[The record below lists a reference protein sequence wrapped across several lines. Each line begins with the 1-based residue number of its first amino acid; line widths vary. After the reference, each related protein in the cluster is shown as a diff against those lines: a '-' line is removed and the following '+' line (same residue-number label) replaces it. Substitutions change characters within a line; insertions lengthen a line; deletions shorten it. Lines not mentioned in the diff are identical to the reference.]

1 MVLAVAWI
9 LSLPIAMQF
18 GEAGIRSSAV
28 AAVMCWLS
36 GANVTWL
43 GCLFRDE
50 QQAFIKVAGSLTLRT
65 SMPLVGLLWLVQS
78 TDWAEKGGLAFYLI
92 VFYQVMLA
100 NETTLDVA
108 QLEAAAADKQ
118 KADKDDQQDPP
129 AS

>member
-1 MVLAVAWI
+1 
-9 LSLPIAMQF
+9 
-18 GEAGIRSSAV
+18 
-28 AAVMCWLS
+28 
-36 GANVTWL
+36 
-43 GCLFRDE
+43 
-50 QQAFIKVAGSLTLRT
+50 
-65 SMPLVGLLWLVQS
+65 MPLVGLLWLVQS